1 MLTPLVS
8 ISLAG
13 AGRALMARIVNLDD
27 EMTDEQAEKARRRA
41 EAEERIAR
49 HQRAIR
55 RYSDAKSHAKC
66 HAYIE
71 RDD

>member
-1 MLTPLVS
+1 
-8 ISLAG
+8 
-13 AGRALMARIVNLDD
+13 MARIVNLDD

-49 HQRAIR
+49 QQRAIR
-55 RYSDAKSHAKC
+55 RYADAKSHAKW